1 MATAPADLA
10 LARRLIAGDQ
20 SAFEQFFADYFPR
33 VYRFARVRL
42 EGRDDAAEEVV
53 QTTLIKALAKIHTY
67 RGEAALLT
75 WLCTFCRHEVAA
87 WHARTGRT
95 SEVALENTGPDGR
108 AVLDAL
114 ALLAQDDPERALDR
128 SQLCAL
134 VHATLDHLPPRY
146 GDALEWK
153 YIEGLSVE
161 EIAGRFDM
169 GYKAAESL
177 LSRARQAFRE
187 GFSALATPRLS
198 NVMADSDLRRADG

>member
-1 MATAPADLA
+1 METAEADLA

-33 VYRFARVRL
+33 VYRFARTRL
-42 EGRDDAAEEVV
+42 EGSDDAAEEVV

-75 WLCTFCRHEVAA
+75 WLCTFCRHEIAA
-87 WHARTGRT
+87 WYSRA
-95 SEVALENTGPDGR
+95 GR
-108 AVLDAL
+108 AGEVVMDTAAPEARAILDAL
-114 ALLAQDDPERALDR
+114 ALLSQDDPERALDR
-128 SQLCAL
+128 QEVCRR

-153 YIEGLSVE
+153 YLDGLSVE
-161 EIAGRFDM
+161 EIARRLGV

-177 LSRARQAFRE
+177 LTRARQAFRD
-187 GFSALATPRLS
+187 GFGTLAAPRLAGAS
-198 NVMADSDLRRADG
+198 SDSGSAEG

>member
-1 MATAPADLA
+1 METAPADRA

-33 VYRFARVRL
+33 VYRFARARL
-42 EGRDDAAEEVV
+42 GGSEDAAEEVV

-75 WLCTFCRHEVAA
+75 WLCTFCRHEIAA
-87 WHARTGRT
+87 WHERTGRT
-95 SEVALENTGPDGR
+95 PEVALDDDGQDAR

-114 ALLAQDDPERALDR
+114 ALLSQDDPERALDR
-128 SQLCAL
+128 SQLCQL
-134 VHATLDHLPPRY
+134 VHATLDLLPPRY

-161 EIAGRFDM
+161 EIAGRFGL

-177 LSRARQAFRE
+177 LTRARQAFRD
-187 GFSALATPRLS
+187 GFSTLATPRLS
-198 NVMADSDLRRADG
+198 NPISDAGSAEG

>member
-1 MATAPADLA
+1 METARADLA

-33 VYRFARVRL
+33 VYRFARTRL
-42 EGRDDAAEEVV
+42 DGNEDAAEEVV

-67 RGEAALLT
+67 RGEAALLS
-75 WLCTFCRHEVAA
+75 WLCTFCRHEISAWYERVGRAGEVVLDPAA
-87 WHARTGRT
+87 PET
-95 SEVALENTGPDGR
+95 R

-114 ALLAQDDPERALDR
+114 ALLSQDDPERALDR
-128 SQLCAL
+128 LEVRRL

-153 YIEGLSVE
+153 YLEGLSVD
-161 EIAGRFDM
+161 EIARRLGI

-177 LSRARQAFRE
+177 LTRARQAFRD

-198 NVMADSDLRRADG
+198 NAATDAGTAEG

>member
-1 MATAPADLA
+1 METAPADRA

-33 VYRFARVRL
+33 VYRFARARL
-42 EGRDDAAEEVV
+42 GGSEDAAEEVV

-75 WLCTFCRHEVAA
+75 WLCTFCRHEIAA
-87 WHARTGRT
+87 WHERTGRT
-95 SEVALENTGPDGR
+95 PEVALDADGQDAC

-114 ALLAQDDPERALDR
+114 ALLSQDDPERALDR
-128 SQLCAL
+128 SQLCQL
-134 VHATLDHLPPRY
+134 VHATLDLLPPRY

-161 EIAGRFDM
+161 EIAGRFGL

-177 LSRARQAFRE
+177 LTRARQAFRE
-187 GFSALATPRLS
+187 GFSTLANPRLS
-198 NVMADSDLRRADG
+198 NPISDSGSAEG

>member
-1 MATAPADLA
+1 METARADLA

-33 VYRFARVRL
+33 VYRFARTRL
-42 EGRDDAAEEVV
+42 DGSEDAAEEVV

-67 RGEAALLT
+67 RGEAALLS
-75 WLCTFCRHEVAA
+75 WLCTFCRHEISA
-87 WHARTGRT
+87 WHERVGRA
-95 SEVALENTGPDGR
+95 SEVVLDPAAPETR

-114 ALLAQDDPERALDR
+114 ALLSQDDPERALDR
-128 SQLCAL
+128 LEVRRL

-153 YIEGLSVE
+153 YLEGLSVD
-161 EIAGRFDM
+161 EIARRLDI

-177 LSRARQAFRE
+177 LTRARQAFRD
-187 GFSALATPRLS
+187 GFGALAAPRLS
-198 NVMADSDLRRADG
+198 KAATDTGTAES

>member
-33 VYRFARVRL
+33 VYRFARARL
-42 EGRDDAAEEVV
+42 DGSDDAAEEVV

-87 WHARTGRT
+87 WHARAGRAT
-95 SEVALENTGPDGR
+95 EVALDSDGHEAH

-114 ALLAQDDPERALDR
+114 ALLSQDDPERALDR
-128 SQLCAL
+128 SELRRL

-153 YIEGLSVE
+153 YIDGLSVE
-161 EIAGRFDM
+161 EIAGRFGM

-177 LSRARQAFRE
+177 LTRARQAFRE
-187 GFSALATPRLS
+187 GFSELATPRLS
-198 NVMADSDLRRADG
+198 SATSDSGPAEG

>member
-1 MATAPADLA
+1 METALADRA

-33 VYRFARVRL
+33 VYRFARARL
-42 EGRDDAAEEVV
+42 GGSDEAAEDVV

-75 WLCTFCRHEVAA
+75 WLCTFCRHEIAA
-87 WHARTGRT
+87 WHERAGRT
-95 SEVALENTGPDGR
+95 SEVALETSGPEAR
-108 AVLDAL
+108 AVLDGL
-114 ALLAQDDPERALDR
+114 ALLSQDDPERALDR
-128 SQLCAL
+128 LELCEL

-153 YIEGLSVE
+153 YLEGRSVD
-161 EIAGRFDM
+161 EIARRLGV

-177 LSRARQAFRE
+177 LTRARQAFRD
-187 GFSALATPRLS
+187 GFSTLATHRLS
-198 NVMADSDLRRADG
+198 GAMPDSGSAEA